1 MTTVTAPRRTGVL
14 ESLSI
19 VLPCFNEEPN
29 VGHAIAEARR
39 AGQRF
44 ARDYEI
50 LVVDDGSTDRTREI
64 AAGIGDPRVR
74 VLSHEHNRG
83 YGAAVRTGLEA
94 SRCDWVLLTDG
105 DLQFD
110 LAELEGFVPLAG
122 GHELIAGFR
131 IDRADPLARRA
142 AARAWNA
149 LVDASF
155 GVTVRDV
162 DCAFKLMR
170 GSAVRELRLAS
181 EGAMVSTELL
191 VRARQAGWRIAE
203 LGVSHWPRTA
213 GESSGGNLRVVARA
227 FRERRALKRRLRAE
241 RRGGPRPSLRPRV
254 T

>member
-1 MTTVTAPRRTGVL
+1 MTTVTAPRRAGVL
-14 ESLSI
+14 ESLSV

-29 VGHAIAEARR
+29 VEHAIAEAHR

-50 LVVDDGSTDRTREI
+50 LVVDDGSTDRTRAI
-64 AAGIGDPRVR
+64 AAGTGDPRVR
-74 VLSHEHNRG
+74 VLHHERNRG
-83 YGAAVRTGLEA
+83 YGAAVRKGLQA
-94 SRCDWVLLTDG
+94 STCAWVLLTDG

-110 LAELEGFVPLAG
+110 LAELEGFVPLAE
-122 GHELIAGFR
+122 GHELVAGFR
-131 IDRADPLARRA
+131 IDRADPALRRA
-142 AARAWNA
+142 SARAWNL
-149 LVDASF
+149 LVDATF

-181 EGAMVSTELL
+181 DGAMVSTELL

-203 LGVSHWPRTA
+203 LGVSHRPRTA
-213 GESSGGNLRVVARA
+213 GQSSGGDPRVVARA
-227 FRERRALKRRLRAE
+227 FQERRALKRRLRAE
-241 RRGGPRPSLRPRV
+241 RRGPRPSLRPRV